1 MMGDSSQLS
10 FEGATTEQ
18 EDILREITDWPAVP
32 DFGRNIQIVVG
43 NHGNHG
49 GATGIML
56 SNFVPQIDHIG
67 YTYLHEYGHTWD
79 YHWLT
84 AADRQAIIDLY
95 DMPFNWRMDGPYMTQ
110 PVERFAGTFGEMM
123 MRSEGYI
130 VNSAFESVEPPFTD
144 IGDLSQEMQDAIL
157 KMYHKDITKG
167 TSITTY
173 SPNDPVTRG
182 QMAVFFDRAGLLD

>member
-1 MMGDSSQLS
+1 MTLAS
-10 FEGATTEQ
+10 
-18 EDILREITDWPAVP
+18 
-32 DFGRNIQIVVG
+32 
-43 NHGNHG
+43 
-49 GATGIML
+49 
-56 SNFVPQIDHIG
+56 FVPQVDHIG
-67 YTYLHEYGHTWD
+67 YTYLHEYGHVWD

-95 DMPFNWRMDGPYMTQ
+95 EMPYNWRAGPYMEQ

-123 MRSEGYI
+123 MRSEGHI